1 MSDRLTYSF
10 GPLERRGIAGGI
22 AAGQLAVLGA
32 GALLAILVLDHAPSA
47 GGAMLATIIFAV
59 AGTTAFAPLGGRTV
73 QEWLPIA
80 ARFIVAKML
89 GDGRFVTT
97 EPTAGTVA
105 GTGAGNQAGTAPGRA
120 QTAGA
125 ADRRRAARRRGERTP
140 RASTGSAPA
149 SASRGG
155 DGPDLRTPPQL
166 RGVEVL
172 EAAYRDQPIG
182 VLAERSGRLATAV
195 LACRVGSF
203 SLLDHEAQERRLA
216 RWGLVLSGA
225 GGGPIRRLQW
235 IERTAP
241 AQGDQLARW
250 VHEERDP
257 SIPPRGTAMI
267 ESYLEL
273 ISTST
278 KVAQEHEVL
287 LAVQVDGRRGR
298 ERRRGPAV
306 QTLLEQTERVAQ
318 GLEAAEVTVLGAL
331 TPAQLARTLR
341 TAFDPYARAELTALH
356 AADPD
361 GGDPASSS
369 WPVGAREA
377 WDHYESDGAMHATY
391 WISAW
396 PRVEVSP
403 MFMDS
408 LLGHS
413 SAVRTV
419 SVTFEPLSIDRS
431 TREIEAAVTRDRADR
446 ELRARFGQSETARQR
461 QVGRGDQAPRGG
473 AGRRSRRG
481 PLERLHHGLRTRL
494 RGTAARLRRG
504 DGARR
509 AGATRVAPAVRTA
522 GRGADVHAAAVP
534 GAAMTLRA
542 VERPGHRC
550 TTRHAQAIYPFVNA
564 DGLGGRG
571 VFVGRDSTGGAFCFD
586 PWVLYADAVLDDP
599 NAIVLGKLG
608 QGKSSLVKTLLWRM
622 MLFGRRAFVLD
633 VKREYG
639 PLCRAVGVRPI
650 SLVPGGSVRLNPLA
664 SRPEEHAQ
672 LELLRAV
679 TVTALGGPLTQLEA
693 GGLREALRVVRAR
706 GAGEPTLPEI
716 AEVLFSPVAEMAQRL
731 QTTQDALAARRPP
744 GRAGAP
750 GSVRG
755 PAAGDVR
762 RPHDARAWRS
772 TRSCWCWTC
781 TRSAIHRRSGS

>member
-10 GPLERRGIAGGI
+10 GPLERRGIAGGV
-22 AAGQLAVLGA
+22 AAGQVAVLGA

-47 GGAMLATIIFAV
+47 GGATLATIICAV
-59 AGTTAFAPLGGRTV
+59 AAATAFAPLGGRTV
-73 QEWLPIA
+73 HEWLPIA
-80 ARFIVAKML
+80 ARFMVAKLL

-97 EPTAGTVA
+97 EPVAGTVA
-105 GTGAGNQAGTAPGRA
+105 GTGTGATAATTPTTGTGP
-120 QTAGA
+120 A
-125 ADRRRAARRRGERTP
+125 AAATSERDARRPTTRRRRRT
-140 RASTGSAPA
+140 
-149 SASRGG
+149 RGG

-166 RGVEVL
+166 RGVKL
-172 EAAYRDQPIG
+172 LDAAYRDQPIG
-182 VLAERSGRLATAV
+182 VLTERSGRLATAV

-225 GGGPIRRLQW
+225 GGSPIRRLQW

-241 AQGDQLARW
+241 AQGDELARW
-250 VHEERDP
+250 VHNERDP

-287 LAVQVDGRRGR
+287 LAVQVDGRRAR

-331 TPAQLARTLR
+331 TPAQLARALR
-341 TAFDPYARAELTALH
+341 TAFDPYARAELTTQH

-396 PRVEVSP
+396 PRVDVSP

-461 QVGRGDQAPRGG
+461 QTAE
-473 AGRRSRRG
+473 A
-481 PLERLHHGLRTRL
+481 TRL
-494 RGTAARLRRG
+494 REAELAAGHGEVRLSGFITVSGRDPEDLRRACGEVMEHAARARLELRRLYG
-504 DGARR
+504 QQAE
-509 AGATRVAPAVRTA
+509 ALTF
-522 GRGADVHAAAVP
+522 
-534 GAAMTLRA
+534 TL
-542 VERPGHRC
+542 
-550 TTRHAQAIYPFVNA
+550 
-564 DGLGGRG
+564 
-571 VFVGRDSTGGAFCFD
+571 
-586 PWVLYADAVLDDP
+586 
-599 NAIVLGKLG
+599 
-608 QGKSSLVKTLLWRM
+608 
-622 MLFGRRAFVLD
+622 
-633 VKREYG
+633 
-639 PLCRAVGVRPI
+639 PLCR
-650 SLVPGGSVRLNPLA
+650 
-664 SRPEEHAQ
+664 
-672 LELLRAV
+672 
-679 TVTALGGPLTQLEA
+679 
-693 GGLREALRVVRAR
+693 GLR
-706 GAGEPTLPEI
+706 
-716 AEVLFSPVAEMAQRL
+716 
-731 QTTQDALAARRPP
+731 
-744 GRAGAP
+744 
-750 GSVRG
+750 
-755 PAAGDVR
+755 
-762 RPHDARAWRS
+762 
-772 TRSCWCWTC
+772 
-781 TRSAIHRRSGS
+781 